1 MLKRLIVKNLAIIK
15 HSEIEFSEGFNVVTG
30 ETGAGKTILIN
41 AIKLF
46 LGKRAKKNIIR
57 IGEKSASVEAIFYF
71 KKDNEIYKILESMG
85 IFVEGKE
92 LIIKRILTTNKQ
104 NRIYINGSLA
114 TLKNL
119 EKISKHLFGISS
131 QSEQHELFSKDT
143 HREILDQYSE
153 LSKKLIKFKKKY
165 NEYHQIDTEL
175 QKLIKK
181 QKDFA
186 EKKSFYLFILNEQEK
201 IDPKKGE
208 LREIEDELNILENS
222 EGIKTFYEKLVSKL
236 YNDRDSAYNRLNEII
251 YTAEEVRKYIDPAMI
266 SSLEDIFYSIENI
279 AEDAKNSSNDLS
291 VDSNRLYYL
300 QDRLNDIASLFN
312 KYGGD
317 EEQFFKKIDDI
328 LKQID
333 MQDLLELE
341 IDKITNQREVI
352 KENLI
357 SLADELHAIREKKS
371 VKFIKDIENNMR
383 LLGMKN
389 ARFYISLAKRS
400 FDTITINGYT
410 TIEFLIRTSINGN
423 FEKFKDILS
432 GGELSRI
439 LLSIKKVLSTF
450 ESKCYIFDEIDQGT
464 GGDIAHQIGKLL
476 LDVSKKDQIIVIT
489 HLIQVAALAD
499 KHFYVTKY
507 DKNNETISV
516 IKALS
521 NMERE
526 NELSRMIGDTN
537 LDNSKFFIKTLFNKE
552 MR

>member
-71 KKDNEIYKILESMG
+71 KKDNEIYNILESMG

-175 QKLIKK
+175 QKLVKK

-186 EKKSFYLFILNEQEK
+186 EKKGFYQFILNEQEK

-352 KENLI
+352 KEDLI